1 MLKLVGVFWNLSVY
15 KLQTSGFNLVK
26 STVFAN
32 VDVSMP
38 VAFLKSPYV
47 ASLNKPNSSFT
58 LPPEDFG
65 SGKYSLIYTMSFFNL
80 SRY

>member
-1 MLKLVGVFWNLSVY
+1 
-15 KLQTSGFNLVK
+15 
-26 STVFAN
+26 
-32 VDVSMP
+32 MP

-80 SRY
+80 SRYQTNYCIPSI